1 MERELTYFSFFY
13 PSFFRIQDIPAQ
25 PVIQTPVSCQYPLS
39 ISLISSNFE
48 MFSSCSPVFVAIFV
62 KSQAGYVTL
71 FCAIYLS
78 VMFYYSLKQ
87 YMGEIIREVHL
98 AYCFCAE

>member
-1 MERELTYFSFFY
+1 MERELTYFS
-13 PSFFRIQDIPAQ
+13 PSFFRIQDTPAQ
-25 PVIQTPVSCQYPLS
+25 PVIQTPVSCQYLLS

-48 MFSSCSPVFVAIFV
+48 MFISCSPVFVAIFV
-62 KSQAGYVTL
+62 KSQAGYVML

-78 VMFYYSLKQ
+78 VMFYCSLKK